1 MNQKITDCKG
11 DKTMEQKLLFF
22 DIDGT
27 LLTEGTGE
35 IPESTRKAVK
45 MAKEEGHLLFV
56 NTGRTRTS
64 LPQKVTSLDFH
75 GYVCGCGT
83 NIFLGDQ
90 ELLLAKLSNKL
101 CTQVAETVR
110 KYRVPVFY
118 EASDAIYFDHQIPD
132 DDGWIKN
139 AQKIFQLQGRD
150 IEEVIQGSEKVYDKL
165 LIVLKPT
172 RQNQELKEY
181 LSRYFLC
188 IDRGGNMYEVIQ
200 KDYSKAT
207 GIRFLCDYLGK
218 NIEDCYVF
226 GDSENDRSM
235 LEAVP
240 NSIAMGNSEK
250 AIKECCSYVT
260 KDIKEDGIYEAMRHF
275 GLIRS

>member
-1 MNQKITDCKG
+1 MENSNESCKG

-35 IPESTRKAVK
+35 IPDSTRKAVK

-64 LPQKVTSLDFH
+64 LPEKVTSLDFH

-90 ELLLAKLSNKL
+90 ELFSAKLSNEL

-110 KYRVPVFY
+110 KYKVPVFY

-132 DDGWIKN
+132 EDGWIKR
-139 AQKIFQLQGRD
+139 ARELFKRQGRD
-150 IEEVIQGSEKVYDKL
+150 IEEVIQGKEKVYDKL
-165 LIVLKPT
+165 LIILKPT
-172 RQNQELKEY
+172 VENQELKEY

-200 KDYSKAT
+200 KD
-207 GIRFLCDYLGK
+207 R
-218 NIEDCYVF
+218 
-226 GDSENDRSM
+226 SEERR
-235 LEAVP
+235 V
-240 NSIAMGNSEK
+240 G
-250 AIKECCSYVT
+250 KEC
-260 KDIKEDGIYEAMRHF
+260 
-275 GLIRS
+275 RSRWSPYH

>member
-1 MNQKITDCKG
+1 
-11 DKTMEQKLLFF
+11 MEQKLLFF

-27 LLTEGTGE
+27 LITEGTGK
-35 IPESTRKAVK
+35 IPESTKKAIK

-64 LPQKVTSLDFH
+64 LPEKITSLNFD

-90 ELLLAKLSNKL
+90 ELLSAKLSNEL
-101 CTQVAETVR
+101 CAKVAKTVR
-110 KYRVPVFY
+110 RYKVPVFY
-118 EASDAIYFDHQIPD
+118 EASDAIYFDYEIPD
-132 DDGWIKN
+132 EDGWVGR
-139 AQKIFQLQGRD
+139 AQKIFELQGRD
-150 IEEVIQGSEKVYDKL
+150 IQEVIEGGEKVYDKL
-165 LIVLKPT
+165 LTILKPT
-172 RQNQELKEY
+172 KENLELKEY

-188 IDRGGNMYEVIQ
+188 IDRGHDMYEVIQ

-207 GIRFLCDYLGK
+207 GIFFLCRYLGK
-218 NIEDCYVF
+218 SIEDCYVF

-240 NSIAMGNSEK
+240 NSIAMGNGEE
-250 AIKECCSYVT
+250 AIKACCSYVT
-260 KDIKEDGIYEAMRHF
+260 KDIEEDGIYAAMEHF
-275 GLIRS
+275 GLIR

>member
-27 LLTEGTGE
+27 LITEETGE
-35 IPESTRKAVK
+35 IPESTKKAVR

-83 NIFLGDQ
+83 NSFLGDQ

-250 AIKECCSYVT
+250 AIKECCSYVA

>member
-27 LLTEGTGE
+27 LITEGTGR
-35 IPESTRKAVK
+35 IPES
-45 MAKEEGHLLFV
+45 AKEAIKKAKKEGHLLFI

-64 LPQKVTSLDFH
+64 LPQKVTSLGFD

-83 NIFLGDQ
+83 NIYLGDK
-90 ELLLAKLSNKL
+90 ELLSVKLSNEL
-101 CTQVAETVR
+101 CTQVAQTVR
-110 KYRVPVFY
+110 KYKVPVFY
-118 EASDAIYFDHQIPD
+118 EASDAIYFDYQLPD
-132 DDGWIKN
+132 EDGWIKG
-139 AQKIFQLQGRD
+139 AQEIFGLKGRD

-165 LIVLKPT
+165 LAVLKPS
-172 RQNQELKEY
+172 RENRELKEY

-188 IDRGGNMYEVIQ
+188 IDRGHDIYEVIQ

-207 GIRFLCDYLGK
+207 GIFFLCDYLGK
-218 NIEDCYVF
+218 SIEDCYVF

-240 NSIAMGNSEK
+240 NSIAMGNGEE
-250 AIKECCSYVT
+250 AIKNCCSFVT
-260 KDIKEDGIYEAMRHF
+260 RDIEDDGIYAAMEHF
-275 GLIRS
+275 GLI